1 MWKKLNSMRLGLG
14 RVQYGEVS
22 VAFGIQSENSFNK
35 NNNNRSS
42 RSKDDG
48 YTTLRKNQN
57 AVVVVY
63 KYSNETCNKRAQFNS
78 TRGRTLRFIF
88 LICTSLCSPFFTYMN
103 TYVWCAECVC
113 IQNESLALHPSLVSC
128 SNAIV
133 YRAFL
138 WYFPLWFF
146 LFFFVQFL
154 FFFAVIFLFSLLKCS
169 IHLISSL
176 VFLLL
181 FSLRPSLFRESHK

>member
-14 RVQYGEVS
+14 RAQYGEVS
-22 VAFGIQSENSFNK
+22 VAFGIQSENSIS

-113 IQNESLALHPSLVSC
+113 VFKMNRLHCTLHSSLALMRSFTEHSC
-128 SNAIV
+128 G
-133 YRAFL
+133 
-138 WYFPLWFF
+138 
-146 LFFFVQFL
+146 
-154 FFFAVIFLFSLLKCS
+154 IFLSGSSSFSSFNFCS
-169 IHLISSL
+169 
-176 VFLLL
+176 FLLL
-181 FSLRPSLFRESHK
+181 YSFFPFLNVQFIWFLH